1 MVTPLALDPGKL
13 RDQCNPN
20 DFDFETTAELDTLDH
35 VVGQDRAL
43 DALYFGIDISHE
55 GYNLYV
61 IGQPGVGKYSVVRK
75 ALQAEAVKQA
85 IPPDWCYINNFN
97 DPQKPLALKLPPGLG
112 RVLKR
117 DMDQLVQA
125 LRSAIPAAFESEV
138 YRTRVNEIEEEF
150 KQKQDDAFAE
160 VQEEAEKESMAILHT
175 PHGFGIAPT
184 EDGEVIKPDD
194 FRKLPEEN
202 KRRIEATINRLKEK
216 LTKILLEAPNRQ
228 KERQKLAEQLNR
240 EIAMSAIKGPI
251 DELRQK
257 YADMPEVLDYLDN
270 MQTDVLEH
278 LPEFGDRASPQANP
292 HGLPVPPS
300 QPFKRYQVNIMV
312 DQSDAQGVPVVFADN
327 PSYQNLIGRVEYTS
341 QLGTLVTDFTNIRPG
356 ALHRANSGYLILEI
370 RKLLLEPYA
379 WHAIKRALN
388 SEKITIE
395 SLGQLLGL
403 VSTASLE
410 PQPIPLNIK
419 VVLLGD
425 HLLYYLLCQLDP
437 EFKDLFKVAAEFEDN
452 MDRSHANMKL
462 YARLIATLVRGQDLL
477 PFDKYAV
484 AQIIDHSA
492 RMVGDAEKLSMHMRR
507 VVDLLVEASYWAE
520 KSDKEVVAAQHV
532 KKAVDKKIYRLG
544 RVREKIYESIHRQIL
559 LIDTKGQAVG
569 QVNGLSVL
577 QTGYFSFGQPSRIT
591 ATARLGKGEVID
603 IQREVELGGA
613 IHSKGVLIISA
624 FLGARYAGKIPL
636 SLSASLV
643 FEQTYGMVDGDSASV
658 AELCAL
664 LSALSGTPIK
674 QTLAVTGSVNQRG
687 QVQAIGGVNEKI
699 EGFFDICEARGLT
712 EDQGVLIPSAN
723 IKHLMLREDVVEAA
737 AAGKFHIYPIDEI
750 DQALELLTGEPA
762 GLCNAEG
769 NFPNDTVNG
778 KVEAKLMELT
788 QAYKQFEASEP
799 KPKEDE

>member
-1 MVTPLALDPGKL
+1 VTPQALEPAQL
-13 RDQCNPN
+13 RVQCNPN
-20 DFDFETTAELDTLDH
+20 DLDFETTAELDTLGQ

-43 DALYFGIDISHE
+43 DALYFGIDVRHE

-61 IGQPGVGKYSVVRK
+61 IGQAGVGKYSVVRK
-75 ALQAEAVKQA
+75 ALQAQAVKQA

-125 LRSAIPAAFESEV
+125 LRTAIPAAFESEV
-138 YRTRVNEIEEEF
+138 YRTRVSEIEEEF

-160 VQEEAEKESMAILHT
+160 VQEEAEKENMAILHT
-175 PHGFGIAPT
+175 PQGFGIAPT
-184 EDGEVIKPDD
+184 RDGEVIKPDD
-194 FRKLPEEN
+194 FRKLPEED
-202 KRRIEATINRLKEK
+202 KRRIEATTNRLKGK
-216 LTKILLEAPNRQ
+216 LTKILLEAPIRQ
-228 KERQKLAEQLNR
+228 KERQNKAEQLNR

-251 DELRQK
+251 EELRQK
-257 YADMPEVLDYLDN
+257 YADMPQVLDYLDN

-278 LPEFGDRASPQANP
+278 LPEFGDRAPPQANP
-292 HGLPVPPS
+292 LGLPVPPS
-300 QPFKRYQVNIMV
+300 QHFKRYQVNLMV
-312 DQSDAQGVPVVFADN
+312 DQSDAKGAPVVFADN
-327 PSYQNLIGRVEYTS
+327 PSYQNLIGRVEYSS
-341 QLGTLVTDFTNIRPG
+341 QLGNLITDFTNIRPG

-379 WHAIKRALN
+379 WHALKRALN
-388 SEKITIE
+388 SQQITIE

-403 VSTASLE
+403 VSTVSLE
-410 PQPIPLNIK
+410 PQPIPLNVK
-419 VVLLGD
+419 MVLLGD
-425 HLLYYLLCQLDP
+425 HLLYYLLCQFDP
-437 EFKDLFKVAAEFEDN
+437 EFKDLFKVAAEFESD
-452 MDRSHANMKL
+452 MDRSHDNVNL
-462 YARLIATLVRGQDLL
+462 YAQLIATLVQGQGLL
-477 PFDKYAV
+477 PFDRRAV

-492 RMVGDAEKLSMHMRR
+492 RMAGDAEKLSMHMRR
-507 VVDLLVEASYWAE
+507 VVDLLVEASYWAG
-520 KSDKEVVAAQHV
+520 KSGKKVVEVQHV
-532 KKAVDKKIYRLG
+532 KKAVDKKIYRLD
-544 RVREKIYESIHRQIL
+544 RVREKIYESIQRKTL
-559 LIDTKGQAVG
+559 LIDTVGQAVG

-577 QTGYFSFGQPSRIT
+577 QTGDFSFGQPSRIT

-603 IQREVELGGA
+603 IQREIELGGA

-624 FLGARYAGKIPL
+624 FLGARYARQVPL

-643 FEQTYGMVDGDSASV
+643 FEQTYGMVEGDSASV

-674 QTLAVTGSVNQRG
+674 QNFAVTGSVNQRG

-699 EGFFDICEARGLT
+699 EAFFDICKARGLT
-712 EDQGVLIPSAN
+712 ENQGVLIPFAN

-737 AAGKFHIYPIDEI
+737 AAGRFHVYPVDEI
-750 DQALELLTGEPA
+750 DQAIALLTGEPA
-762 GLCNAEG
+762 GARDAEG
-769 NFPNDTVNG
+769 NFPSDTVNG

-788 QAYKQFEASEP
+788 QASKRFAASET

>member
-1 MVTPLALDPGKL
+1 VTPQALEPRQL
-13 RDQCNPN
+13 RVQCNPN
-20 DFDFETTAELDTLDH
+20 DFDFETTVELDTLDQ

-43 DALYFGIDISHE
+43 DALYFGIDVRHE

-61 IGQPGVGKYSVVRK
+61 IGQAGVGKFSVVRK
-75 ALQAEAVKQA
+75 ALQAQAVKQA

-97 DPQKPLALKLPPGLG
+97 DPQKPLALKLSPGLG

-125 LRSAIPAAFESEV
+125 LRTAIPAAFESEV

-160 VQEEAEKESMAILHT
+160 VQEEAEKENMAILHT
-175 PHGFGIAPT
+175 PQGFGIAPT
-184 EDGEVIKPDD
+184 RDGEVIKPDD
-194 FRKLPEEN
+194 FRKLPEED
-202 KRRIEATINRLKEK
+202 KRRIEATINRLKGK
-216 LTKILLEAPNRQ
+216 LTKILLEAPHRQ
-228 KERQKLAEQLNR
+228 KERQNSAEQLNR

-251 DELRQK
+251 EELRQK
-257 YADMPEVLDYLDN
+257 YADMSQVLDYLDN
-270 MQTDVLEH
+270 VQTDVLEH
-278 LPEFGDRASPQANP
+278 LSEFGDRAAPQANP
-292 HGLPVPPS
+292 LGLPVPPS
-300 QPFKRYQVNIMV
+300 QHFKQYQVNLMV
-312 DQSDAQGVPVVFADN
+312 DQSSAKGAPVVFTDN

-341 QLGTLVTDFTNIRPG
+341 QLGNLITDFTNIRPG

-388 SEKITIE
+388 SQQIIIE

-410 PQPIPLNIK
+410 PQPIPLNVK

-437 EFKDLFKVAAEFEDN
+437 EFKDLFKVAAEFESD
-452 MDRSHANMKL
+452 MGRSHDNVNL
-462 YARLIATLVRGQDLL
+462 YARLIATLVRGQSLL
-477 PFDKYAV
+477 PFDRRAV

-492 RMVGDAEKLSMHMRR
+492 RMAGDAEKLSMHMRR

-520 KSDKEVVAAQHV
+520 KSGKKVVELQHV
-532 KKAVDKKIYRLG
+532 KKAVDKKIYRLD
-544 RVREKIYESIHRQIL
+544 RVREKIYEAIQRKTL
-559 LIDTKGQAVG
+559 LIDTVGQAVG

-577 QTGYFSFGQPSRIT
+577 QTGDFSFGQPSRIT

-624 FLGARYAGKIPL
+624 FLGARYAGQVPL

-643 FEQTYGMVDGDSASV
+643 FEQTYGMVEGDSASV

-664 LSALSGTPIK
+664 LSALSGMPIK
-674 QTLAVTGSVNQRG
+674 QNFAVTGSVNQHG

-699 EGFFDICEARGLT
+699 EAFFDICEAGGLT
-712 EDQGVLIPSAN
+712 ENQGVLIPSAN

-737 AAGKFHIYPIDEI
+737 AAGRFHVYPVDEI
-750 DQALELLTGEPA
+750 DQAIELLTGASA
-762 GLCNAEG
+762 GVSDAEG
-769 NFPNDTVNG
+769 NFPSDTVNG
-778 KVEAKLMELT
+778 KVEARLMELT
-788 QAYKQFEASEP
+788 QASKRFEASGTQAE
-799 KPKEDE
+799 